1 MRTLIL
7 SDIHLGNR
15 HCSQDLLN
23 EVLDRVPF
31 DRLILNGDTL
41 QSVNLRKMCG
51 RHWALL
57 HRLRGIG
64 KERELILLR
73 GNHDHDADYNPKLN
87 GQNPAM
93 GTHQILPGL
102 LEVPMI
108 EEYDLEVGS
117 RKYAVLHGDRFDPT
131 LHSPMITDMAAF
143 CYHLTTKIN
152 KKLAKW
158 LKKKSKRWSG
168 VLKFVRAQSICLAQQ
183 RNLDGI
189 ITGHTHFSEDSRED
203 GAHYINTGCWTEYP
217 CSYVT
222 VNNSDIQLHNLAD

>member
-7 SDIHLGNR
+7 SDIHLGNK
-15 HCSQDLLN
+15 HLSVALLN
-23 EVLDRVPF
+23 ETLDCEKF

-51 RHWALL
+51 QHWALL
-57 HRLRGIG
+57 ERLRKIG

-73 GNHDHDADYNPKLN
+73 GNHDHETDYNPRLN
-87 GQNPAM
+87 GDNPPM
-93 GTHQILPGL
+93 GTHTVLPGL
-102 LEVPMI
+102 LDRPML
-108 EEYDLEVGS
+108 EEYTLEIGQ
-117 RKYAVLHGDRFDPT
+117 RRYAVLHGDRFDPT
-131 LHSPMITDMAAF
+131 LRYPVVTDVAVF

-168 VLKFVRAQSICLAQQ
+168 VLRFVRQQSIALARQQ
-183 RNLDGI
+183 NMDGI
-189 ITGHTHFSEDSRED
+189 ITGHTHFAEDSHD
-203 GAHYINTGCWTEYP
+203 GDTHYVNTGCWTEYP

-222 VNNSDIQLHNLAD
+222 VDAGVITLHQQQD